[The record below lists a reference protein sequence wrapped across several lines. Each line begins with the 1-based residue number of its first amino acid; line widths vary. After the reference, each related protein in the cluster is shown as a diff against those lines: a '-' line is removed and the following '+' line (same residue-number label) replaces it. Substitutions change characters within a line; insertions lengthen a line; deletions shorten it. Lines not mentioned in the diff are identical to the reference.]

1 MNVTADLVHEH
12 NAILVALDILDRIC
26 DRVDAGQEFPARDAG
41 RIVDFLK
48 NFADGCHHAKEEE
61 HLFPALREAGLPAE
75 GGPVGVMLAEHE
87 LGRKYIREMVAA
99 LGTEVAPAAPAQFAR
114 SARAYANLLR
124 AHIGKENT
132 VLFPMAERFIPAR
145 AQARIQEAFV
155 RLEEEKTGPGVHERY
170 HAMLR
175 ELSGLYATPEVHH
188 AD

>member
-26 DRVDAGQEFPARDAG
+26 DRVDAGQEFPAWDGG

-61 HLFPALREAGLPAE
+61 
-75 GGPVGVMLAEHE
+75 
-87 LGRKYIREMVAA
+87 
-99 LGTEVAPAAPAQFAR
+99 
-114 SARAYANLLR
+114 
-124 AHIGKENT
+124 
-132 VLFPMAERFIPAR
+132 
-145 AQARIQEAFV
+145 
-155 RLEEEKTGPGVHERY
+155 KTGPGVHERY

-175 ELSGLYATPEVHH
+175 ELIGLYAAEVHH